1 MQAPIVPPLA
11 RRRREGVHDHGI
23 AVPSSPDPT
32 NRNRVV
38 FRYAAGATT
47 RAAPP
52 LAKVAPDTPLPDETE
67 GAIVGTVDDDA
78 GLQALVV
85 SIGGATGRLDGGTYH
100 ITWSLGRGRQPIES
114 NDVLARFGWQMLP
127 EPIPIRLI
135 PARF

>member
-1 MQAPIVPPLA
+1 MARDQSRVVVGWKLDPTERAELLA
-11 RRRREGVHDHGI
+11 RIPPVYPGKIADH
-23 AVPSSPDPT
+23 VT
-32 NRNRVV
+32 
-38 FRYAAGATT
+38 
-47 RAAPP
+47 

-67 GAIVGTVDDDA
+67 GAIVGMVDDDA